1 MARAIEAIERDLG
14 AIEES
19 VKAIASE
26 LHTAYT
32 SYLKC
37 LGQSVQQQLISVTY
51 NICTQGY
58 PESFLQLSF
67 SQRQQVQKALRR
79 LVKQTQEQLLSHL
92 EVARGEEGEG
102 EREREEGERE
112 EGEREEGETG
122 EAGGVREAFSTPH
135 STLHTPHF
143 QQHSTLN
150 TSNNTQHSPHKPEE
164 LMKWQKELE
173 GAIAQTLETLSQKT
187 NRLLQ
192 QAGILPQNIST
203 SILEAAKN
211 ELSTEAIDNS
221 PNLLNLLVE
230 NNNPPELPES
240 IVLQIVALNLRV
252 SDIEFND
259 HRVMSE
265 RNQIRPLLSR
275 LNAMGAEYQKKQ
287 RERVIVEAQAA
298 WRRSWDEE

>member
-1 MARAIEAIERDLG
+1 MAAM
-14 AIEES
+14 EES

-37 LGQSVQQQLISVTY
+37 LGQSVQQQLISATY

-92 EVARGEEGEG
+92 EVAPQEEGGEG
-102 EREREEGERE
+102 EEREEGE
-112 EGEREEGETG
+112 EGEELFT
-122 EAGGVREAFSTPH
+122 
-135 STLHTPHF
+135 
-143 QQHSTLN
+143 QHSTLN
-150 TSNNTQHSPHKPEE
+150 TQHSANKPEE
-164 LMKWQKELE
+164 LMQWQKQLE

-192 QAGILPQNIST
+192 QAGILPNNIST
-203 SILEAAKN
+203 SILEVAKN
-211 ELSTEAIDNS
+211 EISTEAIDNS

-230 NNNPPELPES
+230 NNNPPELSES
-240 IVLQIVALNLRV
+240 TMLQIVALNLRV

-259 HRVMSE
+259 PRVMSE

-275 LNAMGAEYQKKQ
+275 LNTIGREYQKKQ
-287 RERVIVEAQAA
+287 RERVIVEAEAA